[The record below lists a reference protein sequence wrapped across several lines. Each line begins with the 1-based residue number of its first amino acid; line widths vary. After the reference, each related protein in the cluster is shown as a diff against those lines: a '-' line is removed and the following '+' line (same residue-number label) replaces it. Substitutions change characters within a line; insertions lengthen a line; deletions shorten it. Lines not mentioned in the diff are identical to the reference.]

1 MSQVMLITKPTQ
13 EKPCGARYM
22 KKLFWDTVFMEGVR
36 TKQYLI
42 LLNDVYVD
50 EIPLAV
56 RRRFYFQ
63 QDGAPRNFAGGV
75 RSWLDEILLRR

>member
-1 MSQVMLITKPTQ
+1 
-13 EKPCGARYM
+13 
-22 KKLFWDTVFMEGVR
+22 MEGVR